1 VDADDD
7 AHMIGRRVRRIR
19 HSRGKSL
26 VVIAGL
32 AGMSKSELSRIERGE
47 TALDSL
53 SKIIALANAL
63 QIAPSELMRLAV
75 PAPANG
81 HTDSAVESV
90 RLTLDAIDI
99 DRPGGLVVP
108 VEVLRDRVAH
118 IHQQRRACQTAD
130 VATALPGLIRDL
142 HTTLGTGRDHGELLD
157 LAVYLHTHVTRWW
170 LIEAAAPADL
180 IRRTVFLARHLAQER
195 DEIATL
201 ALATFGVADVLL
213 SGGAFDLGQAELD
226 SLTLPPTTAD
236 NAALAGQANALHA
249 VAAALGGRPDDVG
262 APMDVAAELA
272 GRFGA
277 TGETDSL
284 GFVFGPTD
292 VGLIRMWLALDADE
306 PDQAVRVAQQIQPEQ
321 HPFLV
326 NRSHYWIHYGRAL
339 ARVRR
344 RHDDAVI
351 ALRTAEDIFPAKVH
365 RDPLVRDLIAE
376 LLVRSRR
383 DAVDRELR
391 GMAYRAGLPV

>member
-63 QIAPSELMRLAV
+63 QIAPSELMRLPV

-108 VEVLRDRVAH
+108 VEVLRDRVAQ

-130 VATALPGLIRDL
+130 VAVALPGLIRDL

-236 NAALAGQANALHA
+236 NALWRARPTRSTLWPPRWAADRMTWARRWMLLRSWPDGSGPPARPTRWGSCSAL
-249 VAAALGGRPDDVG
+249 
-262 APMDVAAELA
+262 PMWDLSEC
-272 GRFGA
+272 
-277 TGETDSL
+277 
-284 GFVFGPTD
+284 
-292 VGLIRMWLALDADE
+292 GLRWMRTSPIR
-306 PDQAVRVAQQIQPEQ
+306 R
-321 HPFLV
+321 
-326 NRSHYWIHYGRAL
+326 
-339 ARVRR
+339 
-344 RHDDAVI
+344 
-351 ALRTAEDIFPAKVH
+351 
-365 RDPLVRDLIAE
+365 
-376 LLVRSRR
+376 
-383 DAVDRELR
+383 
-391 GMAYRAGLPV
+391 